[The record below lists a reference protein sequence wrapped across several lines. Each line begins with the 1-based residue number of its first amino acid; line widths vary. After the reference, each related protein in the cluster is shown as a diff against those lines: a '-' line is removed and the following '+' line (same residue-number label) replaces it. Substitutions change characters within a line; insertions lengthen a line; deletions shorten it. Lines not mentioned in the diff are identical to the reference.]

1 MTEPPGVLKRRSII
15 PNKFSQ
21 VLREWEPLWE
31 QLYLKNRTSFDTVR
45 SYIFELVDARRK
57 ILSGTLPMD
66 ELREIKQKVI
76 SRIEMGNA
84 LLDLDIVVR
93 DSNGN
98 VPLV

>member
-1 MTEPPGVLKRRSII
+1 M
-15 PNKFSQ
+15 
-21 VLREWEPLWE
+21 
-31 QLYLKNRTSFDTVR
+31 
-45 SYIFELVDARRK
+45 
-57 ILSGTLPMD
+57 SGTLPMD

-98 VPLV
+98 CFFR